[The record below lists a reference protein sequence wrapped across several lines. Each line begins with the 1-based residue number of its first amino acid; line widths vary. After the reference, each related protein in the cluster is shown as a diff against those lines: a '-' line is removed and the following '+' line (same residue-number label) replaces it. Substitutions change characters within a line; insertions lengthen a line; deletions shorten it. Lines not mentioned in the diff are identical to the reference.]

1 VRRTIG
7 CAWVVLLLALPACSS
22 GTKADAGPTASVTAP
37 STTADPQAAVK
48 AEVEAAYLK
57 SWEISVEAYRTLEIE
72 RLVGR
77 YAGAALETRKAEF
90 ERLRSAGHVVRLR
103 VEHGDLST
111 GVTGETA
118 SVEETYRNHSVLID
132 RSTGAPLEPEPDEDV
147 TVRYSFEKQEGR
159 WVIVRTSRL

>member
-57 SWEISVEAYRTLEIE
+57 SWEDYTRAIRVLDVSLLTSS
-72 RLVGR
+72 
-77 YAGAALETRKAEF
+77 YADDALDTRRHEF
-90 ERLRSAGHVVRLR
+90 EELRQAGQAAAMR
-103 VEHGDLST
+103 VEHGPLQIQLDGSR
-111 GVTGETA
+111 A
-118 SVEETYRNHSVLID
+118 MVEDTYRNHSVLVD
-132 RSTGAPLEPEPDEDV
+132 PATGAPLEPDPNNV
-147 TVRYSFEKQEGR
+147 LRRRYTLERRGSV
-159 WVIVRTSRL
+159 WVVIYVLGL